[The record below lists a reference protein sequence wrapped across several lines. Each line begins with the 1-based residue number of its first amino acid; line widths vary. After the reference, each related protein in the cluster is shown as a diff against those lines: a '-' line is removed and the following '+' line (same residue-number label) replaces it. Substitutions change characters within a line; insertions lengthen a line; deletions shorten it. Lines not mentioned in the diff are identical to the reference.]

1 LKKNNMRN
9 RMANMFTQQRHER
22 GGPDIDGGP
31 DIAGGPDI
39 DAGIL
44 NKEQN
49 AMQVG
54 KYMSTTAKTQI
65 GPRTG
70 V

>member
-1 LKKNNMRN
+1 MNNMRN
-9 RMANMFTQQRHER
+9 RLANMFTQQRHET

-44 NKEQN
+44 SKEQC
-49 AMQVG
+49 AKQVG
-54 KYMSTTAKTQI
+54 QKRVYTAKTQMRL
-65 GPRTG
+65 RTG
-70 V
+70 GV